1 MWKNLSIRIKIPLA
15 IVGFALLVGTGVG
28 AASYLSA
35 ARETQALT
43 EDRLVSVAKIR
54 QTEVVD
60 YFESIATNLQ
70 LVADLPYT
78 AQAVSDFKV
87 AWSEMNGNQTDVLK
101 ATYIR
106 DNPNPLGE
114 KHKLL
119 KGPSETGYDA
129 IHGNYHPWFRNLLER
144 QGYYD
149 IFLFD
154 LEGDLL
160 YTVFKE
166 EDYATNFRTGGGEW
180 AATDLGNAF
189 RAALTGARNSINFF
203 DFQPYAPSNDAPAS
217 FMSTPIFDGTER
229 IGVLVFQMPINKIN
243 AMMARNE
250 GLGRTGETIIV
261 GEDRLFRNDT
271 RFTSENDILANKLE
285 SEAISLALQ
294 GQESW
299 VHSNEYRSLD
309 MIGAAVPLEFHGANW
324 VILALQG
331 QKEAAEPLAH
341 LHNSMLAAASVMF
354 IIAAL
359 GGYVIA
365 ISLTKPISKAVSN
378 MESLASGNTDVEID
392 ETGRADEIGDMN
404 RAVKVFLDNAR
415 TRIKLESR
423 ANQTRAEEQ
432 ARRVEM
438 DRLVAEFQ
446 DSVSKIQSSMIER
459 TRSMSD
465 TASSMAS
472 VSENASTAVE
482 VALSASDD
490 ATHNVRDAA
499 SAAEQLATSIQEIA
513 AHTNTALNVTSEA
526 ANVAQAT
533 DEDVSALARAAEKI
547 GEVIEIIRAIA
558 EQTNLLALNA
568 TIEAARAGE
577 AGKGFAVVAAEVKEL
592 STQTA
597 KATDEIASQVAGVQA
612 STQNAVEAIKA
623 IGARMQDVQEVTS
636 AIASAVEEQGA
647 ATSDI
652 SNSISLAATGSGNA
666 SENVESVASA
676 INQAKDSSSTV
687 ETTANEL
694 SEVSQQLATVVNGFL
709 AGVVK
714 SSEDAAHRDAA

>member
-35 ARETQALT
+35 AGETQGLT
-43 EDRLVSVAKIR
+43 EDRLVSVAKTR
-54 QTEVVD
+54 QTEIVD
-60 YFESIATNLQ
+60 YFESIATDLQ

-78 AQAVSDFKV
+78 AQAVIDFEA
-87 AWSEMNGNQTDVLK
+87 AWHEMDGNQTEVLK

-106 DNPNPLGE
+106 ENPNPLGE

-119 KGPSETGYDA
+119 KGPSEAGYDA
-129 IHGNYHPWFRNLLER
+129 VHATYHPWFRNVLER
-144 QGYYD
+144 QDYYD

-166 EDYATNFRTGGGEW
+166 EDYATNFKTDGGKW
-180 AATDLGNAF
+180 AATDLGDAF
-189 RAALTGARNSINFF
+189 RAALTGAKNSIHFF
-203 DFQPYAPSNDAPAS
+203 DFKPYAPSNDAPAS

-229 IGVLVFQMPINKIN
+229 VGVLVYQMPINKIN
-243 AMMARNE
+243 AMMGRNQ
-250 GLGRTGETIIV
+250 GLGQTGETIIV
-261 GEDRLFRNDT
+261 GADKLFRNDS
-271 RFTSENDILANKLE
+271 RFTNETDILANKLE
-285 SEAISLALQ
+285 SEAISLVLQ
-294 GQESW
+294 GQEAW
-299 VHSNEYRSLD
+299 VSSSEYRNLD
-309 MIGAAVPLEFHGANW
+309 MIGAAVPLEFHGVKWA
-324 VILALQG
+324 VLALQG
-331 QKEAAEPLAH
+331 QEEANEPLAH
-341 LHNSMLAAASVMF
+341 LRNSMITAAAVMF

-365 ISLTKPISKAVSN
+365 MSLTKPISKTVSN
-378 MESLASGNTDVEID
+378 MERVASGNTGIEID
-392 ETGRADEIGDMN
+392 GTERADEIGDMN
-404 RAVKVFLDNAR
+404 RAVQVFLNNAR
-415 TRIKLESR
+415 TRIELESQASR
-423 ANQTRAEEQ
+423 THAEEQ
-432 ARRVEM
+432 ARRTEM

-446 DSVSKIQSSMIER
+446 ESVSVIQSSMIER

-465 TASSMAS
+465 TASSMAG
-472 VSENASTAVE
+472 VSENASTAVG
-482 VALSASDD
+482 VALSASGD
-490 ATHNVRDAA
+490 ATRNVRDAA

-513 AHTNTALNVTSEA
+513 AHTNKALNITNEA

-533 DEDVSALARAAEKI
+533 DEDVTALAGAAEKI

-597 KATDEIASQVAGVQA
+597 KATDEIATQVAGVQA

-623 IGARMQDVQEVTS
+623 IGTRMQDVQEVTS

-666 SENVESVASA
+666 SENVRGVADA
-676 INQAKDSSSTV
+676 ITQAKDSSARV
-687 ETTANEL
+687 EATATEL
-694 SEVSQQLATVVNGFL
+694 SDVSEQLAAVVNNFL
-709 AGVVK
+709 TGVVR
-714 SSEDAAHRDAA
+714 SNESANHRDAA